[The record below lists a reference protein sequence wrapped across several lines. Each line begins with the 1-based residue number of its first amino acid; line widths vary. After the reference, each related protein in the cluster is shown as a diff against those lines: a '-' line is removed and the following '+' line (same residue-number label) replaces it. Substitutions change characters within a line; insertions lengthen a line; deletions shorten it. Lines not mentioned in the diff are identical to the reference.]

1 MIKYLNDNISKI
13 SFNQNVQ
20 HNVKIDAKNNY
31 SNNNKKIIE
40 LENKLKETK
49 RIIEDQKFINSLENK
64 LKESEIIIMKLNTSI
79 NQKNI
84 DIKNLIEKKKNLF
97 LENKLLYC
105 QDIMCINFISNDQ
118 KINYAVVCRSN
129 QIFAEIEEKL
139 YQNYPEYRST
149 NNNFISKGKIILRF
163 QTLAENHLKNGDIVM
178 MIN

>member
-40 LENKLKETK
+40 LENKLKEAK
-49 RIIEDQKFINSLENK
+49 RIIEDQKLTITSLENK

-84 DIKNLIEKKKNLF
+84 DINNLIEKKKNLEVNHIY
-97 LENKLLYC
+97 L
-105 QDIMCINFISNDQ
+105 QDLMCITFISNDQ
-118 KINYAVVCRSN
+118 KINYAVACRTN

-139 YQNYPEYRST
+139 YKNYPEYRST